1 MLLSRRLAASM
12 TETDKAKQLHLA
24 TTASVLTALVL
35 IGVKLAAWLWTGSVS
50 ILASL
55 IDSLMDSIASTI
67 NLFAVRY
74 SLVPPDEEHRFG
86 HGKAEPMAG
95 LAQAVFICGSAV
107 FVVVQAVERLRFPR
121 QLEEVGL
128 GVGVMALSIGLTTG
142 LLLIQRRV
150 IQQTHSTAIR
160 ADALH
165 YGTDLLTNAS
175 VIVALLLAGYGW
187 GWADSAMA
195 MGVAAYVFYSAA
207 RIGHDAFQQ
216 LMDRELSAEIQERI
230 LAIASRNPDVRGIH
244 DLRTRRSGQVR
255 FVQLHLELDHQLTLA
270 EAHAIADGIE
280 REISALLP
288 GTQVLIHQD
297 PAESTERAGGERPPA
312 R

>member
-1 MLLSRRLAASM
+1 MLLSHRLAATM

-55 IDSLMDSIASTI
+55 IDSLMDSFASAI

-74 SLVPPDEEHRFG
+74 SLMPPDEEHRFG

-121 QLEEVGL
+121 PLEEVGL
-128 GVGVMALSIGLTTG
+128 GIAVMTLSIGLTAG

-216 LMDRELSAEIQERI
+216 LMDRELSIEIQERI
-230 LAIASRNPDVRGIH
+230 LTIASRNPDVRGIH

-297 PAESTERAGGERPPA
+297 PAESTEPAGGERPPA

>member
-1 MLLSRRLAASM
+1 MLLSRRLAANM

-128 GVGVMALSIGLTTG
+128 GVGVMALSIGMTTG

-297 PAESTERAGGERPPA
+297 PAESTERAGGQRPPA

>member
-1 MLLSRRLAASM
+1 MLLWHRLAVIMA
-12 TETDKAKQLHLA
+12 EPDKAKQLHLA
-24 TTASVLTALVL
+24 TSASVLTALVL

-55 IDSLMDSIASTI
+55 IDSLMDSIASAI
-67 NLFAVRY
+67 NLLAVRY
-74 SLVPPDEEHRFG
+74 SLIPPDEEHRFG
-86 HGKAEPMAG
+86 HGKAEPLAG

-107 FVVVQAVERLRFPR
+107 FVVVQAVDRLRFPR
-121 QLEEVGL
+121 ELEEVGF
-128 GVGVMALSIGLTTG
+128 GIAVMVLSIGLTAA

-175 VIVALLLAGYGW
+175 VILALLLAGYGW

-207 RIGHDAFQQ
+207 RIGHDAFQH
-216 LMDRELSAEIQERI
+216 LMDRELSTEIQERI
-230 LAIASRNPDVRGIH
+230 MAIVSRNPDVRGIH
-244 DLRTRRSGQVR
+244 DLRTRRSGQAR
-255 FVQLHLELDHQLTLA
+255 FVQLRLELDHTLTLA

-297 PAESTERAGGERPPA
+297 PAETAEKAGAQSPPP